1 MTIYSSNDSD
11 PISEIINKIRPQGK
25 VVFVS
30 GNFNITHPGHVRLLN
45 FAAECGDLLVVG
57 VTPDSAVDVY
67 LSQELRAES
76 LSSHA
81 GVDLVIRLEES
92 ATNFIN
98 KLKPDIVVKGKE
110 HEFNHNAEKEIL
122 DSYGGKL
129 LFSSGDSFFSSLEL
143 LQKELRSSNSPSLEI
158 PADYLKRHSI
168 EKGKLINYVDTFNKI
183 RVLVIGDLILDEYI
197 TCDPIG
203 MSQEDPTIVVAPI
216 HSDTFIGGAGI
227 VAIHAAGLGANVTF
241 FSIAGA
247 DEKKEF
253 VVEGLKKKGVSP
265 FIYSDES
272 RPTTLKQRYRA
283 NGKTL
288 LRVSHLRQHE
298 IDEKLSSLLYD
309 EITSKLSEIDLLIF
323 SDFNYGCLPTSL
335 VNSLINFCISKGIPM
350 VADSQSSSQIG
361 DISRFR
367 GMMLITPTE
376 HEARIALTDKVS
388 GLAVLGEKLVKK
400 AESQNCLITLGAEGL
415 FIQNNSSMEEGMTV
429 DQLPALNDSPKDV
442 SGAGDCLLVST
453 ALGLV
458 SGATIWE
465 ASYIGSIAAACQ
477 VSRVGNI
484 QIKASEII
492 ESLLA

>member
-1 MTIYSSNDSD
+1 MTIHFSSDSD
-11 PISEIINKIRPQGK
+11 SISEIINKIRPQGK

-57 VTPDSAVDVY
+57 VSPDSAVDVY
-67 LSQELRAES
+67 LPQELRAES
-76 LSSHA
+76 LGSHA
-81 GVDLVIRLEES
+81 GVDLVIRLEQS

-98 KLKPDIVVKGKE
+98 KIKPDIVVKGKE
-110 HEFNHNAEKEIL
+110 HEFKHNEEKEIL

-129 LFSSGDSFFSSLEL
+129 LFSSGDSFFSSLDL
-143 LQKELRSSNSPSLEI
+143 LQKELRSSNGPSLEI
-158 PADYLKRHSI
+158 PSDYLKRHSI
-168 EKGKLINYVDTFNKI
+168 KNDRLINYVNAFNKV

-227 VAIHAAGLGANVTF
+227 VAIHAAGLGANVTC
-241 FSIAGA
+241 FSVAGA
-247 DEKKEF
+247 DEMKDF
-253 VVEGLKKKGVSP
+253 VVEALKKNGVTP

-272 RPTTLKQRYRA
+272 RPTTLKKRYRA
-283 NGKTL
+283 NGRTL
-288 LRVSHLRQHE
+288 LRVSYLRQHE
-298 IDEKLSSLLYD
+298 IDEKIASTFYND
-309 EITSKLSEIDLLIF
+309 ITSKLSEIDLLIF
-323 SDFNYGCLPTSL
+323 SDFNYGCLPSSL
-335 VNSLINFCISKGIPM
+335 VNSLINFCTSKGIPM

-367 GMMLITPTE
+367 RMMLITPTE
-376 HEARIALTDKVS
+376 HEARIALSDKAS
-388 GLAVLGEKLVKK
+388 GLAVLGEKLVNK

-415 FIQNNSSMEEGMTV
+415 FIQINSSMVEGMTV
-429 DQLPALNDSPKDV
+429 DRLPALNDSPKDV

-492 ESLLA
+492 EALRV